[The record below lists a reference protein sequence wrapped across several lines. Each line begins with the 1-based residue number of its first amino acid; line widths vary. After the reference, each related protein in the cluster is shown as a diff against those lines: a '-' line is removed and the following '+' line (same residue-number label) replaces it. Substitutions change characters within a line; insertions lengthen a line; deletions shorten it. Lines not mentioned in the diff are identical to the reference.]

1 LSRNDVEAEAMLCDA
16 SARRLKSGSQA
27 SSKSEAEASND
38 LPTKPE
44 NIHLPFAPRGL
55 QGEHQ
60 DSKSMLL

>member
-1 LSRNDVEAEAMLCDA
+1 MLCDA

-27 SSKSEAEASND
+27 SSKSEAEAEASND